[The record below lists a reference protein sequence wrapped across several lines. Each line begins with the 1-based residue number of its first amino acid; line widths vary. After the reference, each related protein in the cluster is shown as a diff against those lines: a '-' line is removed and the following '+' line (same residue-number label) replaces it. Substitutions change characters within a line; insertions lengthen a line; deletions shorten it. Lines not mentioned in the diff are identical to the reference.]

1 MFKWNYCLNL
11 IFRMV
16 SDFHQ
21 FLHFHW
27 KKTQKHF
34 LCFQAKYK
42 CWQCLLT
49 NLLKILYSLNYVKQC
64 HHNRIYRST
73 AIASAAIDWEQKIEL
88 LPAQV
93 CHTLFTQQWDF
104 FSKKP
109 HIVYVLFSFWCF
121 WAPIFGSSLN
131 FNMKNGKYKELY
143 LIIMTKSFR
152 VKCKLLVYHFEI
164 QIMHRHKEAHCS
176 LE

>member
-1 MFKWNYCLNL
+1 MTLLPQFDIPNG
-11 IFRMV
+11 FR
-16 SDFHQ
+16 
-21 FLHFHW
+21 FLSISLAVIGLSTSFSM
-27 KKTQKHF
+27 KKDTKHF
-34 LCFQAKYK
+34 LCFQVKYR

-104 FSKKP
+104 FFKETSYS
-109 HIVYVLFSFWCF
+109 VCALFLLMFLGTYFW
-121 WAPIFGSSLN
+121 
-131 FNMKNGKYKELY
+131 
-143 LIIMTKSFR
+143 
-152 VKCKLLVYHFEI
+152 LLLEFQHEKW
-164 QIMHRHKEAHCS
+164 QI
-176 LE
+176 